1 MTNAV
6 TPPSHTDT
14 VKNIVLVNL
23 WRVINARGGAE
34 KVFFDM
40 ANNLSS
46 RGYNVTCLGYDP
58 QKGTP
63 AFFVDP
69 KVRFINCFPH
79 NKIEHLFK
87 TLIRMRVCL
96 IPNRA
101 TRKKKRAEL
110 LSLRKYRF
118 IKSAIDNARP
128 DVIVT
133 FQPEATWVLSDMIKS
148 EIPVVTMFHSSP
160 NQIFETTE
168 NTPWIDDATH
178 RCACVQVLRPE
189 YVEPTRNHLRI
200 NRVVYIPN
208 IVRQIQE
215 HAELDAKK
223 IINVARLTRWQKQQH
238 ILVEAFALLK
248 DEFPDWKV
256 ELWGETHV
264 EPPYTEYILNLIDK
278 LGLNGRV
285 TLCGPTDDVQGK
297 LLDSSIFAF
306 PSFVEGFPLA
316 LTEAMSAGLPSVGF
330 YGCAAVDGLIVNGSN
345 GLLCNPTPQDLA
357 NVLREL
363 MLDKAL
369 RQRLGRQAKVDMRPY
384 VPEKIWDQWEML
396 LNEIAQKQHMAVRP
410 R

>member
-1 MTNAV
+1 MLKNTV
-6 TPPSHTDT
+6 TSPHADT

-23 WRVINARGGAE
+23 WRVINARGGTE

-58 QKGTP
+58 KREAP

-69 KVRFINCFPH
+69 KVHFINCFPH
-79 NKIEHLFK
+79 NKHEALFNA
-87 TLIRMRVCL
+87 LIRIRACL
-96 IPNRA
+96 IPDRA
-101 TRKKKRAEL
+101 ARKKKRAEL
-110 LSLRKYRF
+110 LSLRKSRF

-128 DVIVT
+128 DVIVV
-133 FQPEATWVLSDMIKS
+133 FQPEATWLLLDIIKS
-148 EIPVVTMFHSSP
+148 EIPVVTMFHFSP
-160 NQIFETTE
+160 GQIFKMTE
-168 NTPWIDDATH
+168 NAPYMNDAMR

-189 YVEPTRNHLRI
+189 YVEPTRNHLLT

-208 IVRQIQE
+208 IVPQIQE
-215 HAELDAKK
+215 RAELNAKK
-223 IINVARLTRWQKQQH
+223 IINVARLARWQKQQH

-264 EPPYTEYILNLIDK
+264 EPPYTKYVLNLIDK

-306 PSFVEGFPLA
+306 PSSEEAFPLA
-316 LTEAMSAGLPSVGF
+316 LTEAMSAGLSSVGF
-330 YGCAAVDGLIVNGSN
+330 YGCPAVDGLIVNGSN
-345 GLLCNPTPQDLA
+345 GLLCDPTPEDLA
-357 NVLREL
+357 NALRNL
-363 MLDKAL
+363 MRDKAL
-369 RQRLGRQAKVDMRPY
+369 RQRLGRQAKADMRPY
-384 VPEKIWDQWEML
+384 VSEKIWDQWETL
-396 LNEIAQKQHMAVRP
+396 LNEIAQKQQMAIRP
-410 R
+410 L